1 MINTMDA
8 DIIQAYIKGIKI
20 KGLINEQFKSKS
32 KESIL
37 EVELDGVY
45 RKLLLL
51 KKKKYATLTVQN
63 INDIRL
69 KKQEFVPNLS
79 VEYKGLD
86 LVRRDWS
93 LLTQLASKEV
103 LRILFD
109 SGSLDEVYSYLTKLN
124 ESLLKFQ

>member
-1 MINTMDA
+1 MDA

-51 KKKKYATLTVQN
+51 KKKST
-63 INDIRL
+63 
-69 KKQEFVPNLS
+69 PLS
-79 VEYKGLD
+79 QCK
-86 LVRRDWS
+86 
-93 LLTQLASKEV
+93 T
-103 LRILFD
+103 
-109 SGSLDEVYSYLTKLN
+109 
-124 ESLLKFQ
+124 

>member
-1 MINTMDA
+1 M
-8 DIIQAYIKGIKI
+8 
-20 KGLINEQFKSKS
+20 
-32 KESIL
+32 
-37 EVELDGVY
+37 
-45 RKLLLL
+45 
-51 KKKKYATLTVQN
+51 QN